1 MTNIELIVKDIIER
15 VNVIDYKEYK
25 DRISLLDGIGGIP
38 LLNYLYAKHI
48 DEAYY
53 DKLDESLNN
62 LLDVF
67 STNNLNYTFCTG
79 KSGLNWLFRYL
90 NQENVL
96 ESDDA
101 DSFCSDDNL
110 IKSYS
115 VDAIINNDF
124 DFLHGGIGGAYYLI
138 YEQKDTDIDYLKKI
152 FQVIYFDLVSEK
164 NIYPHFDFE
173 ARCKN
178 HNLVNLGFAHGLP
191 SLIKF
196 LYQLHKTNSNIEKVR
211 EVIFSLTEKLITYQN
226 SDKNHSY
233 FPNLYNLNLKTS
245 DEYSRLG
252 WCYGDLTIAY
262 VIYNSGVLLKQQ
274 NFINF
279 SLEIFKSSFKRKAYN
294 ETSVRDAGIC
304 HGSAGIV
311 HIYNKMWH
319 LTNDTEFRD
328 AADFW
333 INYTLNFYMQKS
345 KLIRNFEKYNAITNQ
360 YEDEISLL
368 EGEIG
373 IALVLLTYLTNDF
386 SWDYCLML
394 ND

>member
-1 MTNIELIVKDIIER
+1 MNDIKLIIKDILDRI
-15 VNVIDYKEYK
+15 NNIDYKKYK
-25 DRISLLDGIGGIP
+25 DRVSLLDGIGGIP
-38 LLNYLYAKHI
+38 LLNYLYAKHF
-48 DEAYY
+48 DEGYY
-53 DKLDESLNN
+53 DKLDESLNS

-67 STNNLNYTFCTG
+67 SINNLNYTFCTG

-90 NQENVL
+90 NKENVL
-96 ESDDA
+96 DIEDA
-101 DSFCSDDNL
+101 ESFCVDDNL
-110 IKSYS
+110 IKLRSLE
-115 VDAIINNDF
+115 AIINNDF

-138 YEQKDTDIDYLKKI
+138 YEQINSDIDYLNKV
-152 FQVIYFDLVSEK
+152 FQAIYSDVCSAE

-173 ARCKN
+173 AKHKV
-178 HNLVNLGFAHGLP
+178 HNLVNLGLAHGLP

-196 LYQLHKTNSNIEKVR
+196 LFQLHKTNPEIEKVR
-211 EVIFSLTEKLITYQN
+211 DVIFSLTEKLTSYQN
-226 SDKNHSY
+226 SDKSQSY
-233 FPNLYNLNLKTS
+233 FPNLHNLNLKTD

-262 VIYNSGVLLKQQ
+262 VIYNSGVLLTQQ

-279 SLEIFKSSFKRKAYN
+279 SLEILKSSLRRKVYN

-304 HGSAGIV
+304 HGSAGIA

-319 LTNDTEFRD
+319 LTNETEFRD
-328 AADFW
+328 AANFW
-333 INYTLNFYMQKS
+333 INYTLNFYVHKS
-345 KLIRNFEKYNAITNQ
+345 KLVRNFQKYNSITSQ
-360 YEDEISLL
+360 FEYEISLL

-373 IALVLLTYLTNDF
+373 VALVLLSYLTSDF